1 MVLSEGRKEDVYNKF
16 KKEIDNERILHS
28 DVTTKSFYDF
38 LVMDNFIIETNYKYL
53 EPLVKQYYG
62 WYVSVD
68 GNAEPLRRDI
78 AIQSLSA
85 TNGVYNRL
93 VELVEYYHNNP
104 SKYDKKD
111 LKDYVGDDF
120 ESDFVNYTIKLR
132 EEKTNKEVRNAIKN
146 ETKRIFENDK
156 VLIVKPLSFE
166 SSCYYGAG
174 TKWCS
179 TSKDDPS
186 YYNDYTS
193 KGGLYYIILKNV
205 PAENKFYK
213 IGLFLA
219 YGTVDVA
226 LGEWVDS
233 KSVSLTPGELEM
245 FMALIPDEAFR
256 LIEKDNTVNLI
267 ELFSKQ
273 ITNSIENFKFFDW
286 GYLYKMYDYFIKYF
300 SKFTFVSWIEETDHI
315 ALQYKFDIRVT
326 EIAIN
331 RYPKTLVDKEYKK
344 YPHSSGYLNIF
355 IFPSENGNTIGVTN
369 DVDEVRGDDIL
380 GTITRNW
387 RTKDFFSNTT
397 LSNKIEQFIIDC
409 VYFSITQRL
418 NKKNLEIVE
427 KLGWTPRYGKHTFTK
442 GSETIIEFFK
452 YMDSLPEGVKGSK
465 GDFFVK
471 SGKLEKR
478 GNQYFLKGTSEP
490 RTIRGYYSATFSAL
504 RAAGILDPN
513 VKQGF
518 VKGPNYE
525 KYKQR
530 LLSNQKTT
538 QK

>member
-1 MVLSEGRKEDVYNKF
+1 MILSEGRKEDVYNKF
-16 KKEIDNERILHS
+16 KEEIDNERILHF
-28 DVTTKSFYDF
+28 DVTPKSFYDF
-38 LVMDNFIIETNYKYL
+38 LVEDNFIQETNYKYL

-62 WYVSVD
+62 WYVSMD
-68 GNAEPLRRDI
+68 GDVEPLRRDI

-85 TNGVYNRL
+85 TNGVYHKL
-93 VELVEYYHNNP
+93 IELVEYFNNNL

-111 LKDYVGDDF
+111 LSDYVGGDFDD
-120 ESDFVNYTIKLR
+120 DFVNYTIKLR
-132 EEKTNKEVRNAIKN
+132 EEKTNSERREEIKKN
-146 ETKRIFENDK
+146 TKRIFENDS

-186 YYNDYTS
+186 YYNNYTS

-213 IGLFLA
+213 IGLFLP

-245 FMALIPDEAFR
+245 FMAFIPDEAFR
-256 LIEKDNTVNLI
+256 LIEKDNTINLI

-286 GYLYKMYDYFIKYF
+286 GYQYKMYDYFIKYY
-300 SKFTFVSWIEETDHI
+300 SKFTFVSWNEETDHME
-315 ALQYKFDIRVT
+315 LKYKFDIRVT
-326 EIAIN
+326 DIGIKG
-331 RYPKTLVDKEYKK
+331 YPKRLVDREYKK
-344 YPHSSGYLNIF
+344 YPHSSGYLF
-355 IFPSENGNTIGVTN
+355 IYILPGESGNTIDVTN
-369 DVDEVRGDDIL
+369 VVDEVRGDDIL
-380 GTITRNW
+380 GNISRNW
-387 RTKDFFSNTT
+387 RTKDFFINTT
-397 LSNKIEQFIIDC
+397 LSNRIEQFIIDC

-427 KLGWTPRYGKHTFTK
+427 TLGWTPRYGYGNYSFTK
-442 GSETIIEFFK
+442 GSETIIDFFK
-452 YMDSLPEGVKGSK
+452 YMDSLPKGVKGSK

-471 SGKLEKR
+471 IGKLEKR

-490 RTIRGYYSATFSAL
+490 RTIRGYYSTTFAAL

-518 VKGPNYE
+518 VKVPNY
-525 KYKQR
+525 KKFKQR
-530 LLSNQKTT
+530 LISKQK
-538 QK
+538 